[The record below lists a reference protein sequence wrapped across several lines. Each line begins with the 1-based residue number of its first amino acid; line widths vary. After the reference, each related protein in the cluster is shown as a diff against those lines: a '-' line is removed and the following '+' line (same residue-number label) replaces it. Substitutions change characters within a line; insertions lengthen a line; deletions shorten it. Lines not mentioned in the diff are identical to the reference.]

1 MVFTWR
7 FGSAE
12 RRLASMPNMATH
24 FSLPISRGIATAV
37 CIAALALS
45 GCSTLELN
53 RPAVI
58 QPNIVPAAG
67 QSSSTAVTRQ
77 FALEDGRVRLTVP
90 IDRAVYAGSVTAQKS
105 AIFLDGKQPPNW
117 VAGYYR
123 AFINEKHQATF
134 YASLLEALDVVHQK
148 EGLDSARFVEL
159 VTGMAQGLEYRT
171 DPVNLAPKFPI
182 ETFGDGYG
190 DCDDKAL
197 LAAGI
202 LSQKGYDVAILLFGP
217 EKHVAL
223 GIRAPGLDYKGTGYA
238 YVEMT
243 EPSLVGIPAEELSG
257 GVRLTSQP
265 EVIKIGEG
273 TGAYTAGAQINY
285 IQRRLAEVKAAEK
298 ELRTQIDRD
307 EAQVSDMRTTL
318 DGEKKALEALRDPA
332 SLATAVNR
340 YNQQVA
346 VYNER
351 TAQLRRLV
359 DRYNG
364 LVEVDNY
371 VARHQ
376 TARPQVYAK
385 LRAVSL

>member
-1 MVFTWR
+1 MQ
-7 FGSAE
+7 GMSI
-12 RRLASMPNMATH
+12 H
-24 FSLPISRGIATAV
+24 FSLPASRRIVVAA
-37 CIAALALS
+37 CIVLVALS
-45 GCSTLELN
+45 ACSMPGLDQ
-53 RPAVI
+53 PGVI
-58 QPNIVPAAG
+58 EPNIVPAPG
-67 QSSSTAVTRQ
+67 QNGSTAVTRP
-77 FALEDGRVRLTVP
+77 FALEDSRVRLTVP
-90 IDRAVYAGSVTAQKS
+90 VDRAVYAGSVTAQKS
-105 AIFLDGKQPPNW
+105 AVFLDGKQPPNW

-123 AFINEKHQATF
+123 AFINEKHQAAF
-134 YASLLEALDVVHQK
+134 YTSLLEALDVVRQK
-148 EGLDSARFVEL
+148 EGLDSTRFVEL
-159 VTGMAQGLEYRT
+159 VTAMAQGLEYRT
-171 DPVNLAPKFPI
+171 DSVNLAPKFPI

-190 DCDDKAL
+190 DCDDKTL
-197 LAAGI
+197 LAAAV

-223 GIRAPGLDYKGTGYA
+223 GVRAPGLDYKGTGYA

-298 ELRTQIDRD
+298 ELRSQIDQD
-307 EAQVSDMRTTL
+307 EAKLSELRTML
-318 DGEKKALEALRDPA
+318 DGEKKALDAVSDPA
-332 SLATAVNR
+332 SLATAVKR

-351 TAQLRRLV
+351 TAQLRRRV

-371 VARHQ
+371 VAGHQ